1 MAMNPIQPGSGPL
14 TPTRPL
20 ESDPAPA
27 SPGGSG
33 HLATQMAVNDQ
44 ARSLLFNWVAELAG
58 PMPSEPEF
66 LALLEAAGLQPQAS
80 SFSAALALIT
90 RKRGY
95 GLPPFDELPAELR
108 SRLPRGEYERLRQA
122 LPKLGLASNAQSLLL
137 TGFLLWM
144 GYAPDA
150 ILSLLS
156 VAQSHSMLPP
166 RPEAPG
172 GSTPAADGG
181 AAPASALPPPA
192 ADGGA
197 PASPA
202 PPAAAPPPVPPSSP
216 GNLASQH
223 QALLE
228 QKRAAEASVSAAEQ
242 ELATLRTELANRMTA
257 MQSELGDDPNARR
270 ASEEAQRTYLE
281 AREQS
286 TQSKAAQAEKQAQKT
301 ELAGEIPVQEQA
313 RQQAT
318 DARDQAQQTIE
329 SASDE
334 IAGLEGELA
343 SVQED
348 PENPGAAASERD
360 RLRSLLNGARQ
371 RKRDAERRK
380 AEAEARL
387 AAANERLTALHDQ
400 IARLE
405 TELAELATSIQE
417 ADERA
422 RLALEQMDAARG
434 VPPGTTA
441 AQIADLET
449 RLAAAEERLLQ
460 ARAELGRIDAEIA
473 GIEARLAAEE
483 SARQA
488 REAAARDTAPE
499 VGDGG
504 AASSLDSVLGGVDE
518 QDRADGLNCL
528 EASLVYA
535 EENEQDVLLLE
546 DPDLDPDQAEGETL
560 THHAVVVNSQ
570 GMVTFDGSRPLIP
583 PVPVETYVNTSG
595 YQRFSSQQGV
605 EVGPVPPSFLTDAEL
620 RARALAPGGA
630 LDGVPAGAVFRD
642 PPVQVPERFPT
653 EQALPDDNV
662 PPVEPPVYRV
672 DLSDPNLPP
681 YLADQIQAANSMAGA
696 LGLGSGVS
704 LDPSG
709 QYAYVNAEG
718 ILVQVTPQG
727 VVPYGSGPSVLQ
739 IFDGVRMDNPVAVQQ
754 ALDRAA
760 ELTGQGARVLPGVDQ
775 PLTAEQVAEL
785 QSLGYT
791 VAVVDT
797 AAWSASACRPLD
809 DPGLVTSTGQR
820 GGSASVYLLIGGPEL
835 DEPAAIETG
844 TAAVLFSQEASQS
857 QVQQFVDFVN
867 HRQYQDPVLNV
878 RMQRVLTDIEQ
889 YGSLEEAWAAVM
901 EIEARAAGTV
911 RVGPEVDCP
920 VPSQTVTPQWTPPAS
935 FDERTN
941 DLDFEGLRIDA
952 GGGRVELG
960 EGFEAVGGS
969 GGLVYDENGQ
979 PGYAY
984 ENVNTGQV
992 VYVFGARQVVR
1003 TQGGTEIADTYWVA
1017 PAGLSESGPT
1027 GGLLRSTQTDQAS
1040 GTVLRTITLTSL
1052 SEPAAAF
1059 TDLWYAP
1066 DGQVVAAMVR
1076 PIGSGNPLEV
1086 GNDLPRDFSMAPDS
1100 VRATFEN
1107 YQNVVRMG
1115 DANWVT
1121 GDDLVLTE
1129 EGAVHYRLPDTQE
1142 WICAATGRDPV
1153 VAAVSLA
1160 EAELGP
1166 IDLSQPTSAQIERI
1180 TGHMLG
1186 ENWLDL
1192 GLTAEQLT
1200 RRDELL
1206 ALQESGSLLEG
1217 QLDELNSL
1225 LMISGGERDRRY
1237 GLLID
1242 GLLRNYLEN
1251 EVDPAALAEL
1261 NELQALPS
1269 RTTDQ
1274 QARLDELQAL
1284 MAPVDEYRSIV
1295 LEGLIGHTR
1304 SSFAPVYHDLMYD
1317 WAGDPA
1323 AQMTVLLSR
1332 CSMVERAFMI
1342 PPDALNLSDMALQ
1355 QQYALDLSNGVELN
1369 ALQMQYLS
1377 FPTNSD
1383 GLLGEFRREQLYRQG
1398 MLAELEG
1405 NPQLADQVAAELGV
1419 SPEQVR
1425 ALLSAPDPSALG
1437 LEDFLLY
1444 VSLTDPILPENPAAF
1459 TPTQRLAVRAATA
1472 VSYYESQGFLH
1483 FDIALADARNR
1494 YQSAR
1499 GQYLLDRNQVNRAAS
1514 ERDRGVPVA
1523 EWIYNRGADVFN
1535 WTGEEDITTTGG
1547 GELSSFF
1554 GAYYSEILS
1563 LEQSVARL
1571 EEFRSQLVPGMSWT
1585 DRKNLMLRAGATQDA
1600 AGFALFRSSL
1610 AAANPTLERIGAAR
1624 GAAVQEAHENLGEYV
1639 RGVEI
1644 ASYTLE
1650 GIFATVGMGLA
1661 VWTGGG
1667 SAALALGLLGGGV
1680 GGGAYHVMENLASG
1694 NPNLLENVPGG
1705 LLRGSVNGF
1714 FAIGGSLLANS
1725 IRLGGGGLVSQM
1737 SARFGFGTFAP
1748 NFGMTAVETG
1758 DFQMALIAGI
1768 FSTAVDIG
1776 GEGATSLFRSLFRG
1790 VDVRPPTPDEAIS
1803 RLRQYYGLSEADMRF
1818 VLGDRNLDLES
1829 RLAGLTGGGG
1839 GYSDPINFNSPRHRL
1854 GDFELADGSTVQLP
1868 ARDIRVLQS
1877 RGWTDIEVVPG
1888 SAQNAPIYRT
1898 GDGQGGFI
1906 YFTMVDNQPRRMPSF
1921 EQVTSQTFPANR
1933 LTDPARAAE
1942 ANRFLQMH
1950 LTHGQMIAAGN
1961 YEGAMI
1967 YFRQVIE
1974 PALDGANVSVTR
1986 TNNFFNRQ
1994 AARSF
1999 YDSGERVVSY
2009 DGRLIPSQD
2018 HYPSEAFV
2026 MHEEFGHFIQAE
2038 YAGGPLSFDVPYQ
2051 SDVFAAPTL
2060 AELSNPDFVVRIPA
2074 AGAPNGELVV
2084 PAQNFLYEAH
2094 LRADALQIP
2103 ASQRTTV
2110 QMGGVS
2116 YSVPNDWFN
2125 ASQNLANL
2133 ATSSDRGALFTAN
2146 SHTLQVYNQAIRSAA
2161 FEVDVEGMMWRSGV
2175 DPLGMNS
2182 EWRAY
2187 HIERSYNPW

>member
-14 TPTRPL
+14 TPTWSFEP
-20 ESDPAPA
+20 EPAPA
-27 SPGGSG
+27 PPVGSG
-33 HLATQMAVNDQ
+33 HLANQMAVNDQ

-58 PMPSEPEF
+58 PMPSESEF
-66 LALLEAAGLQPQAS
+66 LALLEAAGLNPQANC
-80 SFSAALALIT
+80 FSAALALIT

-95 GLPPFDELPAELR
+95 GLPPFDELPAGLR

-122 LPKLGLASNAQSLLL
+122 LPKLGLAANAQSLLL
-137 TGFLLWM
+137 AGFLLLM
-144 GYAPDA
+144 GYSPSA
-150 ILSLLS
+150 IHSLLS

-166 RPEAPG
+166 RPGPQGECGPAPAG
-172 GSTPAADGG
+172 DGG
-181 AAPASALPPPA
+181 AAPTAPPP
-192 ADGGA
+192 
-197 PASPA
+197 PTPSSPSA
-202 PPAAAPPPVPPSSP
+202 VAPPPVPPSAS
-216 GNLASQH
+216 GDLASQH

-228 QKRAAEASVSAAEQ
+228 QKRAAEAGVSSAEQ
-242 ELATLRTELANRMTA
+242 ELATLRTQLASRLTA
-257 MQSELGDDPNARR
+257 MQSELSDDPSARR
-270 ASEEAQRTYLE
+270 SCEEARRTYLE

-318 DARDQAQQTIE
+318 TARDQAQEAIL
-329 SASDE
+329 SAAEE
-334 IAGLEGELA
+334 ISGLEGELA

-348 PENPGAAASERD
+348 PENPGEAASERD

-387 AAANERLTALHDQ
+387 TAANERLTQLNDQ
-400 IARLE
+400 ITLLE
-405 TELAELATSIQE
+405 TDLAELAAAIQE

-422 RLALEQMDAARG
+422 RVALEQMDAARG
-434 VPPGTTA
+434 VPSGTTA
-441 AQIADLET
+441 AQVADLESQIS
-449 RLAAAEERLLQ
+449 AAEERLLQ
-460 ARAELGRIDAEIA
+460 ARAELGRLDAEIA
-473 GIEARLAAEE
+473 GVEARLAADE

-488 REAAARDTAPE
+488 REAAARDTVPQ
-499 VGDGG
+499 VGTGG
-504 AASSLDSVLGGVDE
+504 AVSSLDSVLGGVDE
-518 QDRADGLNCL
+518 QDRSDGLNCL

-546 DPDLDPDQAEGETL
+546 DPDLDPDQVEGETL

-570 GMVTFDGSRPLIP
+570 GLVTFDGSRPLIP
-583 PVPVETYVNTSG
+583 PVPVETYVSTSG
-595 YQRFSSQQGV
+595 YERFSNEQGV

-630 LDGVPAGAVFRD
+630 LDGVPAQAEFRD
-642 PPVQVPERFPT
+642 PPVQVPVRFSI

-662 PPVEPPVYRV
+662 PPLEPPVYRV

-681 YLADQIQAANSMAGA
+681 YLADQIEAANSMAGA

-709 QYAYVNAEG
+709 QFAYVNAEG
-718 ILVQVTPQG
+718 VLVQVTGQG
-727 VVPYGSGPSVLQ
+727 VVTYGSGPSVLQ

-760 ELTGQGARVLPGVDQ
+760 ELTGQSARVLPGVEE

-797 AAWSASACRPLD
+797 AAWGAAACRPID
-809 DPGLVTSTGQR
+809 DPGLVTSTGQQ
-820 GGSASVYLLIGGPEL
+820 GGGASVYLLIGGPDL
-835 DEPAAIETG
+835 DEPALIQTG
-844 TAAVLFSQEASQS
+844 TAAVLFSQEATQS
-857 QVQQFVDFVN
+857 EVDQFVEFVN
-867 HRQYQDPVLNV
+867 TRQYQDPVLNV

-889 YGSLEEAWAAVM
+889 YASLEEAWAAVM

-911 RVGPEVDCP
+911 RVGLEVDCP
-920 VPSQTVTPQWTPPAS
+920 VPSQTLTPEWTPPSS
-935 FDERTN
+935 FNERLN
-941 DLDFEGLRIDA
+941 DLDDQGLRIDA
-952 GGGRVELG
+952 GGGRVELAG
-960 EGFEAVGGS
+960 EFEAVGGS
-969 GGLVYDENGQ
+969 RGLVYDENGQ

-984 ENVNTGQV
+984 ENRETGQI

-1003 TQGGTEIADTYWVA
+1003 TQGPTEIADTYWVP
-1017 PAGLSESGPT
+1017 PAGLPESGPT
-1027 GGLLRSTQTDQAS
+1027 GGLLRSTQTDLAS
-1040 GTVLRTITLTSL
+1040 GSVLRAITLTSL
-1052 SEPAAAF
+1052 GQPQSAF

-1086 GNDLPRDFSMAPDS
+1086 GNRLPRDFPISPDS
-1100 VRATFEN
+1100 VRDTFEN
-1107 YQNVVRMG
+1107 YQDVVRMG
-1115 DANWVT
+1115 DASWVT
-1121 GDDLVLTE
+1121 GDDLVLTP
-1129 EGAVHYRLPDTQE
+1129 EGAVHYRLPGSRE
-1142 WICAATGRDPV
+1142 WICASTGRDPV

-1166 IDLSQPTSAQIERI
+1166 IDLSQPTSAEIERI
-1180 TGHMLG
+1180 TAHMLG

-1192 GLTAEQLT
+1192 GLTAEQIA

-1206 ALQESGSLLEG
+1206 SLQESGNLFEG

-1251 EVDPAALAEL
+1251 EVDPASLAEL
-1261 NELQALPS
+1261 NELQALEA

-1284 MAPVDEYRSIV
+1284 MAPVDEYRAIV

-1317 WAGDPA
+1317 REGDPSEG
-1323 AQMTVLLSR
+1323 MTIFLSR

-1342 PPDALNLSDMALQ
+1342 PPDALNLSDMAMQ

-1398 MLAELEG
+1398 MLAELDG
-1405 NPQLADQVAAELGV
+1405 NPALAAQVAAELGV

-1425 ALLSAPDPSALG
+1425 SLLSTPDPSALS
-1437 LEDFLLY
+1437 LQDTLLY
-1444 VSLTDPILPENPAAF
+1444 VSLTDPILPENPAALS
-1459 TPTQRLAVRAATA
+1459 PTQRLALRAATA

-1563 LEQSVARL
+1563 LEQSVAQL
-1571 EEFRSQLVPGMSWT
+1571 EEWRSQLTPGMSWT
-1585 DRKNLMLRAGATQDA
+1585 ERKNLMLRAGATQDA

-1624 GAAVQEAHENLGEYV
+1624 GAAVEEAHENLGEYV

-1694 NPNLLENVPGG
+1694 NPDLLENVPGG
-1705 LLRGSVNGF
+1705 VLRGSVNGF
-1714 FAIGGSLLANS
+1714 FAIGGSLMANS

-1737 SARFGFGTFAP
+1737 SARFGFGTFVP

-1776 GEGATSLFRSLFRG
+1776 GEGATSLFRSIFRG
-1790 VDVRPPTPDEAIS
+1790 VDVRPPAPEEALS
-1803 RLRQYYGLSEADMRF
+1803 RLRQYYGLTEGDMRF
-1818 VLGDRNLDLES
+1818 VLGDRNLDLDS
-1829 RLAGLTGGGG
+1829 RLAGLTGGAS
-1839 GYSDPINFNSPRHRL
+1839 GYSDPINFASPRYRL

-1868 ARDIRVLQS
+1868 SRDIRVLQS
-1877 RGWTDIEVVPG
+1877 KGWTDIEIVPG

-1898 GDGQGGFI
+1898 GDGQGGVI
-1906 YFTMVDNQPRRMPSF
+1906 YFTMVDGQPRRMPSF
-1921 EQVTSQTFPANR
+1921 EQVTGQTFPANR
-1933 LTDPARAAE
+1933 LTDPTRAAE

-1967 YFRQVIE
+1967 YFRQVVE
-1974 PALDGANVSVTR
+1974 PALASANVSVTR
-1986 TNNFFNRQ
+1986 TNNFYNRQ

-1999 YDSGERVVSY
+1999 YDSGERLVSY

-2018 HYPSEAFV
+2018 RYPSEAFV

-2038 YAGGPLSFDVPYQ
+2038 YAGGPLNFEVPYQ
-2051 SDVFAAPTL
+2051 PDVFAVPTL
-2060 AELSNPDFVVRIPA
+2060 TDLADPDFVVRIPA

-2103 ASQRTTV
+2103 ASQRTIV
-2110 QMGGVS
+2110 EIGGVS
-2116 YSVPNDWFN
+2116 YSVPQDWFN

-2133 ATSSDRGALFTAN
+2133 STSSDPGALFTAN
-2146 SHTLQVYNQAIRSAA
+2146 NYTLQVYNQAIRSAA

-2175 DPLGMNS
+2175 DPLGMNP
-2182 EWRAY
+2182 EWLTY
-2187 HIERSYNPW
+2187 HVERSYNPW